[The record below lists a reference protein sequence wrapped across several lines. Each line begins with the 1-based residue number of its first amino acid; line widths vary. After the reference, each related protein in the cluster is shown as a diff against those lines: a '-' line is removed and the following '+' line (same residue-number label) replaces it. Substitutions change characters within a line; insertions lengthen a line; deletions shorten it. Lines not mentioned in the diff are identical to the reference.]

1 MTYENERKVIISPI
15 TIIGAK
21 TYSTNIKTISITT
34 EIYGND
40 NRIDSPILGVSST
53 CSCFSGFLYGEY
65 RRLLLVL
72 RLLDRKA

>member
-1 MTYENERKVIISPI
+1 MTYENERESYYKSDYYNRR
-15 TIIGAK
+15 K

-53 CSCFSGFLYGEY
+53 CSCFQAFVWRIQAIATSTK
-65 RRLLLVL
+65 VT
-72 RLLDRKA
+72 

>member
-1 MTYENERKVIISPI
+1 MTYENEEKVIISPI

-53 CSCFSGFLYGEY
+53 CSCFSGSFVW
-65 RRLLLVL
+65 RIQQLLLVL
-72 RLLDRKA
+72 RLLDRKE